1 MMTEDISADPVIFE
15 IVKKQRPKLVGWKD
29 FLTIRDD
36 ATRLFFIH
44 ALSQSSEQLQHWL
57 PDIAADPL
65 IIERCIDPNAI
76 SGVFAYE
83 HVFVLQLP
91 VTADWL
97 SSRYIKITLLC
108 LQNTFVLLSEESL
121 PFKASFLSDA
131 LLSSIYRQKHVIS
144 MLYVLLDGVVDH
156 SSEIMLQI
164 RRTVD
169 DLEQDMLND
178 NEDFAKQ
185 LLDFKRVLAH
195 FEIALE
201 AKHRTMTAL
210 LSADTASIDVST
222 IREPLRDVIAHIEHS
237 QRYVD
242 RIEDRLS
249 ELHRHLTLML
259 QEKTS
264 QRLRILTILSA
275 IFMPLTLVAGIYG
288 MNFRYM
294 PELDWQYGYPLAL
307 LGMLGIAVS
316 LIIYFV
322 CKGWF
327 R

>member
-1 MMTEDISADPVIFE
+1 MKTVDSSTGTLIFE
-15 IVKKQRPKLVGWKD
+15 IVKNQRPKQIRWED

-36 ATRLFFIH
+36 ANRLFFIH
-44 ALSQSSEQLQHWL
+44 ALSQNLEQLQKCL
-57 PDIAADPL
+57 PAVAANPL

-76 SGVFAYE
+76 SGVFSYE
-83 HVFVLQLP
+83 RVFVLQLP

-97 SSRYIKITLLC
+97 LSRYIKITLLC
-108 LQNTFVLLSEESL
+108 LQNTLVLLSEEPLS
-121 PFKASFLSDA
+121 FNASFLSDE
-131 LLSSIYRQKHVIS
+131 LLSSIYRQKQVIS

-178 NEDFAKQ
+178 DEDSAKQ
-185 LLDFKRVLAH
+185 LLDFKRALAH

-222 IREPLRDVIAHIEHS
+222 LREPLRDVITHIEHS

-249 ELHRHLTLML
+249 ELHHHLTLVL

-264 QRLRILTILSA
+264 QRLRILTILSS
-275 IFMPLTLVAGIYG
+275 IFMPLTFVAGIYG

-294 PELDWQYGYPLAL
+294 PELDWHYGYPLVL
-307 LGMLGIAVS
+307 LGMLGMAVS

-322 CKGWF
+322 GKGWF
-327 R
+327 K